1 MNSHSTAAGE
11 SAERNVLARSA
22 RRPDLTIRYGDLA
35 DHIADVHLPSPAVL
49 AAAGIGDRKIFTIF
63 IHGGFWRPQYDRV
76 HTTPLAE
83 ALSAA
88 GFVVC
93 VPEYRRSAQAGGGW
107 PDTFDDIAAA
117 VDKLPGLVA
126 EATDGLVDPSSF
138 VLAGHSAGGHL
149 ALWAASRHRLPAG
162 SRWRTPAASSF
173 GVVSLAG
180 VSDLAACH
188 QLNLGQGAVDAFL
201 GGPEQHPDRYAAA
214 DPAALLP
221 VGHQVRLVHGTADDL
236 VPSAMS
242 ADYTERARAAGD
254 ADVESVLLPGAG
266 HFDLIDPH
274 SAAWPT
280 VEAAFRSVQPP
291 VLRTGP

>member
-1 MNSHSTAAGE
+1 MNSQSATAGE
-11 SAERNVLARSA
+11 SAETNVLARSA

-35 DHIADVHLPSPAVL
+35 DHIADVHLPPPAAL
-49 AAAGIGDRKIFTIF
+49 ATANIGDRKIFTIF
-63 IHGGFWRPQYDRV
+63 IHGGFWRPKFDRA
-76 HTTPLAE
+76 HTAPLAE

-117 VDKLPGLVA
+117 VGKLPGLVA
-126 EATDGLVDPSSF
+126 EATDGLVDPSRF

-162 SRWRTPAASSF
+162 SRWRTETAPSF

-188 QLNLGQGAVDAFL
+188 WLNLGQGAVNVFL
-201 GGPEQHPDRYAAA
+201 GGPEQYPNRYAAA

-242 ADYTERARAAGD
+242 AEYAERARAAGD
-254 ADVESVLLPGAG
+254 AAVESVLLPGAG
-266 HFDLIDPH
+266 HFDLIDPR

-291 VLRTGP
+291 VLRAGL